1 MFVRSMFQMEKNHHK
16 HENWLTNN
24 VSGLKSFS
32 KAGNPNKIS
41 DWPFMEVGCQ
51 YFLNIDNVEI
61 D

>member
-1 MFVRSMFQMEKNHHK
+1 MFGKLMFQVEKIPNK

-24 VSGLKSFS
+24 IAGLKSFS
-32 KAGNPNKIS
+32 KAGNPNKTS

-51 YFLNIDNVEI
+51 YFLNIDNV

>member
-1 MFVRSMFQMEKNHHK
+1 MFQMEKNHNK
-16 HENWLTNN
+16 HENWLTND
-24 VSGLKSFS
+24 VAGFKSFS